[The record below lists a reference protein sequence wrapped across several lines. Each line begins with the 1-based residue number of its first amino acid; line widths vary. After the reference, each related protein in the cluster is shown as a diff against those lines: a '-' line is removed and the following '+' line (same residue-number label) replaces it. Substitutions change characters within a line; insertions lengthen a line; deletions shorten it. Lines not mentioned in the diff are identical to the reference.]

1 MDLLDEARRNARM
14 AFSRGRSWF
23 GPVLSEDEAVAIGVA
38 TLFEL
43 QASEPELPWSDV
55 ARRIRTRVLNTLRDE
70 VRFLSHEV
78 PLDPAFAVG
87 ASVTSPESRL
97 DGSLRHAWLAEQLG
111 SLAWNDRRLV
121 EHTLLASSE
130 ARAADLPAR
139 FGSRW
144 TIRRSLDRVLT
155 GLRAGALQRFGAA

>member
-14 AFSRGRSWF
+14 AWSRGRRWF
-23 GPVLSEDEAVAIGVA
+23 GPVLSEEEAVAIGVA

-43 QASEPELPWSDV
+43 QAGEPDLPWSDV
-55 ARRIRTRVLNTLRDE
+55 ARRIRTRVLNSLRDE
-70 VRFLSHEV
+70 VRFLRHEV
-78 PLDPAFAVG
+78 PLDPAIAAT

-97 DGSLRHAWLAEQLG
+97 DGSVRRVWLTEQLG
-111 SLAWNDRRLV
+111 ALAWNDRRLV

-130 ARAADLPAR
+130 ARPAELPAR

-144 TIRRSLDRVLT
+144 TIRRTLDRVLT
-155 GLRAGALQRFGAA
+155 GLRAGALERFGAA